1 MAIKD
6 YFEKL
11 KQGLDAIN
19 ESEIEKVADV
29 LFEAWKNGKQVFILG
44 NGGSATTALHFSCD
58 LGKNTIKDHNS
69 DEKRFRVIPLVG
81 SIATLTALSNDLG
94 YDDIFSEQ
102 LKNLVMGDDV
112 VIAISGSGKSPN
124 VLKAVEVA
132 KNAKAITISF
142 TGFDGGKLKS
152 ISDYNINFNEKHYGR
167 IEDAHLILEHL
178 ITEILKERIS
188 DSKGEH

>member
-1 MAIKD
+1 MGIKD

-19 ESEIEKVADV
+19 ESELEKVADV
-29 LFEAWKNGKQVFILG
+29 LFETWKRGKQVFIFG

-58 LGKNTIKDHNS
+58 LGKNTVKDPNS
-69 DEKRFRVIPLVG
+69 DEKRFRIIPLVDN
-81 SIATLTALSNDLG
+81 IATLTALANDSG
-94 YDDIFSEQ
+94 YENIFSEQ
-102 LKNLVMGDDV
+102 LKNLVMENDV
-112 VIAISGSGKSPN
+112 VIVISGSGKSPN

-132 KNAKAITISF
+132 KNAKAIIVSF

-152 ISDYNINFNEKHYGR
+152 ISDYNINFNENHYGR

-188 DSKGEH
+188 DSKGEN